1 MTSLQ
6 PAQQADKRDAK
17 YFAYL
22 KQMLLKA
29 HRIIES
35 YEPSSEFCVQ
45 LHSFIRALPVPPREE
60 AENNTTT
67 VFKTHLPSE
76 PFRNPTGSLTT
87 SNPAIQDKASLKFVI
102 YKPTEDKPT
111 EDNSATRIDYRW
123 KKELNIFLSNIPET
137 EKWGSPPPRE
147 KILRLLLCRK
157 VRFDKVRLDG
167 DGSGARDDDGD
178 DDREDDGQDEWDERC
193 RAYASSTA
201 EAMEINSVFRGILA
215 FRVIIVALAC
225 VVMLENGAELADAE
239 SILKTCIPTLSTAMG
254 RTLAQNRHA
263 AKWVNSQILELRK
276 VGWGDRSA
284 EVFLLYG
291 QSISKFRLICSNTC
305 SGDAFIAGMKKKGK
319 PIPKLGDN
327 EMPIS
332 IPCIVKRCCGKSA
345 SLRKVCE
352 VLSYDFREVHPLYK
366 EFYASRDDLDGESDG
381 PEYAAEC
388 PSESNI
394 SGYEA
399 HTSGSEAPT
408 LCTSS
413 LGTGRD
419 TDEPAANLETPTDA
433 AGDTPCANGPNRW
446 PHASIDRSE
455 YQPSQQRR
463 QDGEV
468 DETSSATESSTPST
482 PSQDGNS
489 IATRPQQQAGS
500 WIEGGPGQQCDSQP
514 RAKRRRTD
522 DVRGGQTSSVSG
534 SIHSSQNAQNRSQ
547 SDVVGHGST
556 NISTEWVSTRPETT
570 NNGGQQANNLSGF
583 RLQLPSLSVRPNRQH
598 SDYSTQTLN
607 QRSVE
612 PYTHQAGSAPT
623 VNVYANSQRQNQH
636 QVQQTRNTS
645 LTHVAPRAF
654 TPTPSNNSQAYN
666 LPTNRAPT
674 YAPPVQGFLD
684 HQTMVV
690 RQTPAAHTATIG
702 ALLNTNEEA
711 TINTGVGAPVN
722 SFDHRGMP
730 ISWGDSQHQRQA
742 RQTHSIPH
750 SLGTSTQHRLI
761 QEVRG
766 QVEGAASTN
775 NPVAIHTAYTGLSD
789 TDYNGQQLAAESGS
803 LPTATNHQNNPYGN
817 RGSYSGTGPWQ
828 PSSGFD
834 PFSATR
840 YTPNIDSW
848 TAQQSN
854 LNSVPVSLNTDT
866 WTAQQSNL
874 NSVPVSLNTDTW
886 TAQQSNLNSMPVSL
900 NTDIWTAQPN
910 SFNSLSTSTHS

>member
-263 AKWVNSQILELRK
+263 AN
-276 VGWGDRSA
+276 
-284 EVFLLYG
+284 
-291 QSISKFRLICSNTC
+291 
-305 SGDAFIAGMKKKGK
+305 GDAFIAGMKKKGK

-468 DETSSATESSTPST
+468 ATESSTPST

>member
-1 MTSLQ
+1 M
-6 PAQQADKRDAK
+6 
-17 YFAYL
+17 
-22 KQMLLKA
+22 
-29 HRIIES
+29 
-35 YEPSSEFCVQ
+35 
-45 LHSFIRALPVPPREE
+45 SF
-60 AENNTTT
+60 
-67 VFKTHLPSE
+67 
-76 PFRNPTGSLTT
+76 
-87 SNPAIQDKASLKFVI
+87 
-102 YKPTEDKPT
+102 
-111 EDNSATRIDYRW
+111 
-123 KKELNIFLSNIPET
+123 
-137 EKWGSPPPRE
+137 
-147 KILRLLLCRK
+147 
-157 VRFDKVRLDG
+157 
-167 DGSGARDDDGD
+167 
-178 DDREDDGQDEWDERC
+178 
-193 RAYASSTA
+193 
-201 EAMEINSVFRGILA
+201 
-215 FRVIIVALAC
+215 
-225 VVMLENGAELADAE
+225 
-239 SILKTCIPTLSTAMG
+239 
-254 RTLAQNRHA
+254 
-263 AKWVNSQILELRK
+263 
-276 VGWGDRSA
+276 
-284 EVFLLYG
+284 
-291 QSISKFRLICSNTC
+291 LI
-305 SGDAFIAGMKKKGK
+305 G
-319 PIPKLGDN
+319 
-327 EMPIS
+327 
-332 IPCIVKRCCGKSA
+332 
-345 SLRKVCE
+345 
-352 VLSYDFREVHPLYK
+352 VH
-366 EFYASRDDLDGESDG
+366 
-381 PEYAAEC
+381 
-388 PSESNI
+388 
-394 SGYEA
+394 
-399 HTSGSEAPT
+399 
-408 LCTSS
+408 
-413 LGTGRD
+413 
-419 TDEPAANLETPTDA
+419 
-433 AGDTPCANGPNRW
+433 
-446 PHASIDRSE
+446 
-455 YQPSQQRR
+455 
-463 QDGEV
+463 
-468 DETSSATESSTPST
+468 
-482 PSQDGNS
+482 
-489 IATRPQQQAGS
+489 
-500 WIEGGPGQQCDSQP
+500 
-514 RAKRRRTD
+514 
-522 DVRGGQTSSVSG
+522 SSVA
-534 SIHSSQNAQNRSQ
+534 NA
-547 SDVVGHGST
+547 
-556 NISTEWVSTRPETT
+556 PFL
-570 NNGGQQANNLSGF
+570 A
-583 RLQLPSLSVRPNRQH
+583 
-598 SDYSTQTLN
+598 
-607 QRSVE
+607 
-612 PYTHQAGSAPT
+612 HQAGSAPT